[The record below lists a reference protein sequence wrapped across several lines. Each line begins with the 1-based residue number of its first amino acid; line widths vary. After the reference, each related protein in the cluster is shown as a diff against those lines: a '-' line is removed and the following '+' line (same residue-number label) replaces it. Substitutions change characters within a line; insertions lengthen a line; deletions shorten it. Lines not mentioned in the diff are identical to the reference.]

1 MCQRS
6 PARVVRARSLRP
18 RGCGG
23 GSVPVA
29 APPLR
34 SPPGPA
40 GSSLLP
46 HGILTPAR
54 AGAPPLPLASSPPAA
69 AAAAASLGGA
79 GAAPPSRAPAAGEA
93 GGAGAIAQRPLPIP
107 PAAARRHRHCP
118 CCPVLSLPP
127 FPSRCPGHVSHFPP
141 LSPSQNRQVPQPPIT
156 AGAVKRGA
164 GGATAA
170 RSSERRWRRGSRSRC
185 CSCAWVSGARDG
197 RSRAAP
203 ALRPLC
209 APAPA
214 LRPPLLGL
222 GHQRGGAG
230 AR

>member
-1 MCQRS
+1 MLNFTSSLAKPKPHWTLVKFLRGGRSTRCDPRREGAAMCQRS
-6 PARVVRARSLRP
+6 PARVGRARSLRP

-79 GAAPPSRAPAAGEA
+79 GAAPLSRAPAAGEA
-93 GGAGAIAQRPLPIP
+93 GGARAIAQRPLPIP
-107 PAAARRHRHCP
+107 PAAAQRHRHCP
-118 CCPVLSLPP
+118 CCPVLSCPSLPSLP
-127 FPSRCPGHVSHFPP
+127 AVPGTFHTSLLSPP
-141 LSPSQNRQVPQPPIT
+141 LKT
-156 AGAVKRGA
+156 GKFH
-164 GGATAA
+164 
-170 RSSERRWRRGSRSRC
+170 SR
-185 CSCAWVSGARDG
+185 
-197 RSRAAP
+197 
-203 ALRPLC
+203 L
-209 APAPA
+209 
-214 LRPPLLGL
+214 
-222 GHQRGGAG
+222 
-230 AR
+230 